1 MDELPELFSS
11 RRPQQEKA
19 REELEAELY
28 QQIGQLKPDQG
39 SQFTSTDFTRLL
51 ERRGRT
57 FPIISSFTTPNG
69 RMSRWVTGHRMR
81 LISGRGRPWRRL
93 RRPWFDMAGFEIVAP
108 EASGE
113 AVFSG
118 FALKERHL
126 IWDE

>member
-1 MDELPELFSS
+1 MMG
-11 RRPQQEKA
+11 
-19 REELEAELY
+19 LEAIY
-28 QQIGQLKPDQG
+28 PKPRHWTAD
-39 SQFTSTDFTRLL
+39 SVWR
-51 ERRGRT
+51 
-57 FPIISSFTTPNG
+57 
-69 RMSRWVTGHRMR
+69 RWVTGHRMR